1 MISLA
6 PFTFFASLEP
16 QMQAALGLALLL
28 LAAVAARLL
37 ALWVIAPSL
46 QRLRLHA
53 GAWPMEILLHEGV
66 LHRLARLLPW
76 LVVSAG
82 VVYVPH
88 LNARFAT
95 VLSNIAL
102 AFIAIQIVAAL
113 MAMLDALLSL

>member
-46 QRLRLHA
+46 QRLRLQRA
-53 GAWPMEILLHEGV
+53 
-66 LHRLARLLPW
+66 
-76 LVVSAG
+76 
-82 VVYVPH
+82 
-88 LNARFAT
+88 
-95 VLSNIAL
+95 
-102 AFIAIQIVAAL
+102 
-113 MAMLDALLSL
+113 

>member
-46 QRLRLHA
+46 QRLAAFEDVFL
-53 GAWPMEILLHEGV
+53 M
-66 LHRLARLLPW
+66 LAALCALAMLAAR
-76 LVVSAG
+76 
-82 VVYVPH
+82 H
-88 LNARFAT
+88 LNQPVPRHPGE
-95 VLSNIAL
+95 
-102 AFIAIQIVAAL
+102 
-113 MAMLDALLSL
+113 